1 MLVPDVN
8 ILVSA
13 EFHDLTHH
21 RIARTWLRNACD
33 GDEVVGIPE
42 LVLSAFVRI
51 STNQRVFTSALVP
64 ELAFRRVREVL
75 ATPAVVVLHEGPRHW
90 ELFERISLELGI
102 AGPHVSDA
110 YLAAFAIENNATFV
124 TFDRGFQRFPA
135 LRVLEPA

>member
-13 EFHDLTHH
+13 EFDDLAHH
-21 RIARTWLRNACD
+21 RIATTWLRDACD
-33 GDEVVGIPE
+33 GHELVGIPG

-51 STNQRVFTSALVP
+51 STNQRVFNTALTP

-75 ATPAVVVLHEGPRHW
+75 ATPAAAVLYEGPRHW
-90 ELFERISLELGI
+90 ELFERIALELGI

-110 YLAAFAIENNATFV
+110 YLAAFAIENDATFV
-124 TFDRGFQRFPA
+124 TFDRGFQRFPG
-135 LRVLEPA
+135 LRVVQPA